1 LENELSRR
9 KRIEEESRAVRASLE
24 KQLANSNAERELLLA
39 KLEHEV
45 KERKRIE
52 EKFHNRLP
60 RCKAYLVV
68 ASIIFI
74 ITVATVIISQRYHFV
89 PKVAFKPMEIVASA
103 VQAPVNTT
111 LNLLEQSSLQ
121 TSKTTQV
128 IQPVGAETSQKQV
141 QAPPALSEKQS
152 AVQLI
157 SPPKQNVTVVEK
169 KEQVAIN
176 KGNNILVI
184 RATEETWLRIKIDQ
198 NPAFQVFLKPGEI
211 IERKGAGFKLD
222 IGNAGGIT
230 LQFKGKL
237 IRNLGNS
244 GQVIH
249 MRLPA

>member
-1 LENELSRR
+1 MPN
-9 KRIEEESRAVRASLE
+9 
-24 KQLANSNAERELLLA
+24 
-39 KLEHEV
+39 
-45 KERKRIE
+45 
-52 EKFHNRLP
+52 
-60 RCKAYLVV
+60 
-68 ASIIFI
+68 
-74 ITVATVIISQRYHFV
+74 
-89 PKVAFKPMEIVASA
+89 VAFRPREIVASA
-103 VQAPVNTT
+103 VQAPVTT
-111 LNLLEQSSLQ
+111 PSNLQEQSSQ
-121 TSKTTQV
+121 TPQTTQV
-128 IQPVGAETSQKQV
+128 IQPVGAETSKKQV
-141 QAPPALSEKQS
+141 QAPPASPGKQS

-157 SPPKQNVTVVEK
+157 SPPKQDVTVVEK
-169 KEQVAIN
+169 KEQVASN